1 MMSKSY
7 NHERDIKNTQLLQN
21 IQRSL
26 PSYMRGFF
34 LYLTATRNLST
45 LTALGYARD
54 LEVFCYFMTQTNPA
68 VSSPESLT
76 TDMLDS
82 LNMQDISEYLAFL
95 KVYTRDGVQYSNEE
109 TGRARKLS
117 ALKSFWKWALGA
129 GVLRNNPTALIPSPK
144 SHKKEIVYLEKDE
157 AQTVLH
163 GAITGDSLTEGQRKA
178 SQNLA
183 LRDVA
188 IIALLLGTGI
198 RVSECV
204 GIDMPN
210 IDFKTDS
217 VLIIRKGG
225 NEERKYFNQAVKG
238 HILDY
243 IQNERIKPKDKAD
256 PLFVSRE
263 GTRLSV
269 RSVERLIRKYS
280 VSAVP
285 GKKITPHRLRATY
298 GTQLYRASR
307 DIRLTADAMGHRNM
321 NTTCLYVNTG
331 DESEQQAVQITEKI
345 FETTENS
352 EYSNNL
358 NT

>member
-1 MMSKSY
+1 
-7 NHERDIKNTQLLQN
+7 
-21 IQRSL
+21 
-26 PSYMRGFF
+26 MRGFF

-76 TDMLDS
+76 TDILDS

-345 FETTENS
+345 LTR
-352 EYSNNL
+352 
-358 NT
+358 

>member
-1 MMSKSY
+1 MSKRF
-7 NHERDIKNTQLLQN
+7 NQERDINNTRLLKQ
-21 IQRSL
+21 IQAAL

-34 LYLTATRNLST
+34 LYITATRNLST
-45 LTALGYARD
+45 LTALNYARD
-54 LEVFCYFMTQTNPA
+54 LEVFCYFMTQNNPS
-68 VSSPESLT
+68 VSSLKDLT
-76 TDMLDS
+76 LEILDS
-82 LNMQDISEYLAFL
+82 LNMQDISEYMEFL
-95 KVYTRDGVQYSNEE
+95 KVYMRNGVQYSNSE

-117 ALKSFWKWALGA
+117 ALKSFWKWAIASGMLN
-129 GVLRNNPTALIPSPK
+129 NNPTALIPSPK

-157 AQTVLH
+157 AQTMLH
-163 GAITGDSLTEGQRKA
+163 GAITGDTLTEGQRKA

-204 GIDMPN
+204 GIDLSN
-210 IDFKTDS
+210 IDFKTNS
-217 VLIIRKGG
+217 VLIVRKGG
-225 NEERKYFNQAVKG
+225 NEARKYFNQAVKG

-243 IQNERIKPKDKAD
+243 IQNERIEPKDKTD

-280 VSAVP
+280 ITAVP

-298 GTQLYRASR
+298 GTQMYKESR
-307 DIRLTADAMGHRNM
+307 DIRLTADALGHRNM
-321 NTTCLYVNTG
+321 NTTCIYVNTG

-345 FETTENS
+345 FS
-352 EYSNNL
+352 K
-358 NT
+358 